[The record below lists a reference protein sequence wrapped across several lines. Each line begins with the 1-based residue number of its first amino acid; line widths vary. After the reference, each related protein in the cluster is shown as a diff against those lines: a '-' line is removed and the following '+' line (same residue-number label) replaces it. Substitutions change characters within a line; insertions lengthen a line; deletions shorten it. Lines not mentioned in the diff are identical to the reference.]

1 MLCYNYSHLVF
12 SSFRSYDVYTTQEP
26 GVFEAMALVHSR
38 IRRVVFGIPNKVDG
52 GLGGTGMQ
60 TAVQSLPTNHHYR
73 AFYCAPE
80 THLYQKCKDIH
91 SSRIAPSYDKILKTT
106 SNDNQQYSTIVLH
119 TLIHRSFQDHIH
131 FSAQRKQSSLDHT
144 YSLLLNNISR
154 F

>member
-1 MLCYNYSHLVF
+1 MISNAVLQLLTLRFHAR
-12 SSFRSYDVYTTQEP
+12 FRSYDVYTTQEP

-80 THLYQKCKDIH
+80 THLYQTCKEIH
-91 SSRIAPSYDKILKTT
+91 STD
-106 SNDNQQYSTIVLH
+106 
-119 TLIHRSFQDHIH
+119 
-131 FSAQRKQSSLDHT
+131 SS
-144 YSLLLNNISR
+144 
-154 F
+154 